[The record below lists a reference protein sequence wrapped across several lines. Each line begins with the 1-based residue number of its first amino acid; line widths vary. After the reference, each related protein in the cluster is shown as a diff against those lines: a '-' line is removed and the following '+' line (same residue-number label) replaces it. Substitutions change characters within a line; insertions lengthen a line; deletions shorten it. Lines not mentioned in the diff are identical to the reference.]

1 MKHPFNYLGLLSL
14 PALAALLYF
23 PTGKIDF
30 IGFLGLS
37 LIHISEP
44 TRPY

>member
-23 PTGKIDF
+23 PTV
-30 IGFLGLS
+30 FLGES
-37 LIHISEP
+37 
-44 TRPY
+44 